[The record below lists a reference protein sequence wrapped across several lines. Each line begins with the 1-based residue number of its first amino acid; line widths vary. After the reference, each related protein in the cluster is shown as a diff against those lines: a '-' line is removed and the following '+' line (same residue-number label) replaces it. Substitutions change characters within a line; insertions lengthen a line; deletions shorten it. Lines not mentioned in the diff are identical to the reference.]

1 MILCDV
7 RIGQK
12 LGDVFIKSFK
22 YRAQVND
29 DSDEENVTEE
39 ERAARESRAQKRR
52 SVDVVKFRYQ
62 TSPTLVDCG
71 IKTVDIKLE
80 GRLIRKIWTS

>member
-1 MILCDV
+1 M
-7 RIGQK
+7 
-12 LGDVFIKSFK
+12 SFK

-52 SVDVVKFRYQ
+52 SVDVVK
-62 TSPTLVDCG
+62 D
-71 IKTVDIKLE
+71 
-80 GRLIRKIWTS
+80 RKSVV